1 MNKFRWILVVV
12 LIAVTVGVVMAQ
24 HQQKTPSM
32 EQRVAT
38 LELQVEA
45 LIDMHMDVMKIKNDK
60 YYERNLKR
68 RMGEFSRTINVIPM
82 RVKSKLMDD

>member
-1 MNKFRWILVVV
+1 MNRFRWIFVAV
-12 LIAVTVGVVMAQ
+12 LIVATVGAVIAQ

-32 EQRVAT
+32 EQRVT
-38 LELQVEA
+38 KLELQVEA

-68 RMGEFSRTINVIPM
+68 RMEEFRRTISAIPM
-82 RVKSKLMDD
+82 RVRSKMEN